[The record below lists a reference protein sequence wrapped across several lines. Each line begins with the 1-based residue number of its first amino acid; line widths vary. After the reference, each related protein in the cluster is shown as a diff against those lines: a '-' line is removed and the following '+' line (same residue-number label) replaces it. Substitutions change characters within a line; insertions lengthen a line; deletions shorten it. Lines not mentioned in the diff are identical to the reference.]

1 MVEII
6 FIVLVVLFIT
16 VIGLVWMNKR
26 KYSDVSVATSLMGA
40 GQNED
45 DQMMHLVQDEDS
57 VSVMPVDIKNTEA
70 LEPVDLGL
78 DWTISLREIIK
89 SAGVSAAVQMIN
101 RKQVFELVFSPE
113 TEAAIKKGI
122 YEVSKS
128 KDEGYY
134 RAFIKSGKSI
144 KEHANLKK
152 INPLQMRMLLLSVA
166 TTVVAQEHLKE
177 IKKSLDKIQT
187 TLDNL
192 VAMKLNDYHGQVKSS
207 FNYLDRVHAF
217 IKEDSIDHK
226 VVQQLEYNYKVDIDA
241 LYALLKDIEMPINTL
256 KELKKRTLVFKEA
269 DKLNA
274 LKKVIKEFQEYE
286 ELIYM
291 FLLNSQGAIHAM
303 RMLGDPEPTII
314 QATNHLNKMSQ
325 EFEEKRSDFHS
336 SLENYEKEFKVRWAL
351 EKRERNQI
359 QLISEERT
367 QATQLSMSRP
377 ITMNFKAEVE
387 RQKIFIVADGEEMKV
402 LVQPDR

>member
-1 MVEII
+1 MEII

-26 KYSDVSVATSLMGA
+26 KYSDISVATSLMGA

-70 LEPVDLGL
+70 LEPVELGL

-274 LKKVIKEFQEYE
+274 LKKVITEFQEYE

-303 RMLGDPEPTII
+303 RMLGDPESTII

-377 ITMNFKAEVE
+377 ITLNFKAEVE

>member
-1 MVEII
+1 M
-6 FIVLVVLFIT
+6 
-16 VIGLVWMNKR
+16 WMNKR
-26 KYSDVSVATSLMGA
+26 KYSDISVATSLMGA

-70 LEPVDLGL
+70 LEPVELGL

-274 LKKVIKEFQEYE
+274 LKKVITEFQEYE

-303 RMLGDPEPTII
+303 RMLGDPKSTII

-377 ITMNFKAEVE
+377 ITLNFKAEVE

>member
-1 MVEII
+1 MEII

>member
-1 MVEII
+1 MEII

-16 VIGLVWMNKR
+16 VIGLEWMNKR
-26 KYSDVSVATSLMGA
+26 KYSDISVATSLMGA

-70 LEPVDLGL
+70 LEPVELGL

-177 IKKSLDKIQT
+177 I
-187 TLDNL
+187 
-192 VAMKLNDYHGQVKSS
+192 
-207 FNYLDRVHAF
+207 R
-217 IKEDSIDHK
+217 
-226 VVQQLEYNYKVDIDA
+226 
-241 LYALLKDIEMPINTL
+241 
-256 KELKKRTLVFKEA
+256 
-269 DKLNA
+269 
-274 LKKVIKEFQEYE
+274 
-286 ELIYM
+286 
-291 FLLNSQGAIHAM
+291 
-303 RMLGDPEPTII
+303 
-314 QATNHLNKMSQ
+314 
-325 EFEEKRSDFHS
+325 
-336 SLENYEKEFKVRWAL
+336 
-351 EKRERNQI
+351 
-359 QLISEERT
+359 
-367 QATQLSMSRP
+367 
-377 ITMNFKAEVE
+377 
-387 RQKIFIVADGEEMKV
+387 
-402 LVQPDR
+402 

>member
-1 MVEII
+1 M

-26 KYSDVSVATSLMGA
+26 KYSDISVATSLMGA

-70 LEPVDLGL
+70 LEPVELGL

-274 LKKVIKEFQEYE
+274 LKKVITEFQEYE

-303 RMLGDPEPTII
+303 RMLGDPESTII

-325 EFEEKRSDFHS
+325 EFEEKKSDFHS

-377 ITMNFKAEVE
+377 ITLNFKAEVE